1 VPSNSSFQTVL
12 PLLGPGIFAA
22 INLLQFLKK
31 LKVSLALPA
40 MSMQNDELTPIE
52 GTAPQADGSDPSV
65 QTEQLVSLISGAIQT
80 KVAVSAEP
88 LEPIEM
94 DRHECRSCGY
104 TYEPAKGDP
113 KRKVP
118 IGVEFK
124 DLAPNWR
131 CPICGAPRPQ
141 FQNIGAAG
149 APSGFKE
156 NLGYG
161 LGVNTMTPGQKNV
174 LIFTSLLA
182 AVIFFLSLY
191 GLH

>member
-1 VPSNSSFQTVL
+1 
-12 PLLGPGIFAA
+12 
-22 INLLQFLKK
+22 
-31 LKVSLALPA
+31 

-52 GTAPQADGSDPSV
+52 ATEAQAEGEPQA
-65 QTEQLVSLISGAIQT
+65 TETEAPVEQIVSLIGASSQT
-80 KVAVSAEP
+80 IAAPEATSTDP
-88 LEPIEM
+88 LDPIEM

-104 TYEPAKGDP
+104 VYEPAKGDP

-124 DLAPNWR
+124 ELAVNWR
-131 CPICGAPRPQ
+131 CPVCGAPRPM
-141 FQNIGAAG
+141 FQNIGPQG

-174 LIFTSLLA
+174 LIFSALLG
-182 AVIFFLSLY
+182 AVAFFLSLY

>member
-1 VPSNSSFQTVL
+1 
-12 PLLGPGIFAA
+12 
-22 INLLQFLKK
+22 
-31 LKVSLALPA
+31 
-40 MSMQNDELTPIE
+40 MSMQNDELPPIE
-52 GTAPQADGSDPSV
+52 APTPTNEPV
-65 QTEQLVSLISGAIQT
+65 EQLVSLIGGGAQQPST
-80 KVAVSAEP
+80 QAAEP
-88 LEPIEM
+88 VAPLDPIEM

-104 TYEPAKGDP
+104 IYEPAKGDP

-118 IGVEFK
+118 IGVEFR

-131 CPICGAPRPQ
+131 CPVCGAPRPQ
-141 FQNIGAAG
+141 FQNIGAQG

-174 LIFTSLLA
+174 LIFGALLA
-182 AVIFFLSLY
+182 AVAFFLSLY